1 METNKP
7 NDKDQL
13 LKLTRKLDRE
23 RRAREEAERL
33 LEEKSSQLFDANQ
46 RLEAEANHA
55 RSLMTAIEST
65 SDGIAITDSEGM
77 FIYMNKAHAGMFGFD
92 VPELLG
98 RPWTT
103 LYGEKELRRFDKQ
116 IMPIFGRRGFWRG
129 ETTGLSKN
137 GDYVLQEIVLTGLK
151 DGGLICA
158 TRDITKRR
166 KTQIEARELEQR
178 LQRAE
183 QEAALFTIGNAVAHD
198 FNNLLGAI
206 SGYAMLIQNGLD
218 EGTEAHNY
226 AKRIDQAADQAAGVI
241 RSLERERSDDTETLE
256 DVDLSGLVRT
266 GVAIAEAIRP
276 PGINMEID
284 IPETAAVYTNEVGL
298 SRSLLNITK
307 NAFEAMEGNG
317 ELRIRVSDHA
327 SELLEPRTSYFSL
340 GEASLDYHWVI
351 EISDTGP
358 GIRQEKLEN
367 IFDPFFTTKASLR
380 GSGLGLLSLAALV
393 ESQTAFVEV
402 ISRLDHGTLFR
413 LSFKHRNVPSP
424 APIID
429 KPDAVLPEDIE
440 RAHILVVED
449 EVMMGEVIAS
459 TLKHLGYSCEL
470 RHDPRA
476 AVKLLEDPDY
486 RIDLLLTDMTMP
498 HISGDELAKRAKHLR
513 KELPII
519 IYSGQ
524 AGFIKPD
531 HKYEAVLRKP
541 IAAPDLDRAIKSALQ
556 GKTRP

>member
-77 FIYMNKAHAGMFGFD
+77 FVYMNKAHAGMFGFD

-103 LYGEKELRRFDKQ
+103 LYGKKELRRFDKQ

-129 ETTGLSKN
+129 ETTGLSKS

-178 LQRAE
+178 LQHAE
-183 QEAALFTIGNAVAHD
+183 QEAALFTLGNAVAHD
-198 FNNLLGAI
+198 FNNLIGAI
-206 SGYAMLIQNGLD
+206 SGYAMLIQNGVD

-266 GVAIAEAIRP
+266 GAAIAEAIRP

-284 IPETAAVYTNEVGL
+284 IPETAAVYTNEVSL

-317 ELRIRVSDHA
+317 ELRIRVSDHP
-327 SELLEPRTSYFSL
+327 SQLLGPKTSYFNL
-340 GEASLDYHWVI
+340 GEPSPDYQWII

-380 GSGLGLLSLAALV
+380 GSGLGLLSLSALV
-393 ESQTAFVEV
+393 ESRTAFVEV

-413 LSFKHRNVPSP
+413 LSFRHHSVQSTT
-424 APIID
+424 PIID
-429 KPDAVLPEDIE
+429 KPDEALPEDIE

-459 TLKHLGYSCEL
+459 TLQHLGYSCEL

-486 RIDLLLTDMTMP
+486 NIDLLLTDMTMP
-498 HISGDELAKRAKHLR
+498 HIGGDELAKCAKHLR
-513 KELPII
+513 QHLPII
-519 IYSGQ
+519 VYSGQ

-531 HKYEAVLRKP
+531 HKYAAILRKP
-541 IAAPDLDRAIKSALQ
+541 VSAPDLDHAIKKALQ
-556 GKTRP
+556 G